1 VTGSLDPSEVRAE
14 MARRNAASLAETLG
28 ELTTRLPSVARV
40 LAALP
45 LGKMSGAEVLG
56 WWTTANGWLGN
67 RRPID
72 VLEEEPDAVERAASR
87 LTEPSAL

>member
-1 VTGSLDPSEVRAE
+1 MDPSEVRAE
-14 MARRNAASLAETLG
+14 MARRNAASLAETLS
-28 ELTTRLPSVARV
+28 ELAPRLPSVARV

-45 LGKMSGAEVLG
+45 LTRMSGAEVLG
-56 WWTTANGWLGN
+56 WWTAANGWLDN

-72 VLEEEPDAVERAASR
+72 VLNEDPEAVERAASR